1 MRPLTVINGVLLGTS
16 LSIFVSLVLVLIVF
30 LVIGQD
36 HPRIQG
42 EFRPLVSSMLIFFGM
57 TIISAGSFYALAV
70 NHRLRLWSQL
80 LLVAGLAATGFYYW
94 P

>member
-16 LSIFVSLVLVLIVF
+16 FSIFVSLVLVLIVF

-42 EFRPLVSSMLIFFGM
+42 EFRPLVLSMLVFLGM
-57 TIISAGSFYALAV
+57 TIISAGSFYALVV

-80 LLVAGLAATGFYYW
+80 VLLAGLIGTGFYYW